1 MKDLDSLR
9 SRLLSAFAPGPRAPE
24 TWTEADETTRT
35 VAAIRARHDSPAVE
49 ADKRTVAMAVA
60 AFRKTGAHDGYRG
73 LKYVCLGAG
82 SADERGWSLFSDKPL
97 RGKLLALLDAETE
110 FRRRLKCFQ
119 SLMLAYWSFP
129 LNSASPAAVEGWL
142 ATRAWMA
149 VTRFDLQRTK
159 GGKPAWFSVLTEH
172 DNLLGDAPCDRYGK
186 ALLAGNGAELRQAI
200 EGLAIPSDSWVMEE
214 AVVAQMKAAAKLS
227 HADFKAVLH
236 ELLPIATGKAGV
248 SVSKALQV
256 RCVAML
262 VSRYARCSD
271 RPENMALRDAAVTVI
286 GNPWLRRA
294 SWDASVVDA
303 AGKPD
308 GEARE
313 MVNGWLK
320 RRLIKDFFELLS
332 ADGTGDTRRLD
343 YWLRF
348 EPLIEDM
355 WFALGSDARWRRG
368 ESFNDFRERAKGRLI
383 NLEQTTADNN
393 AFVMRMGEYLAVEF
407 GAQGNAFYLFRWD
420 RLPQRLLD
428 KLTSGKERVDVEI
441 SSLKAASNE
450 GRLIHKDSAGR
461 GLSWEQKFD
470 QSICP
475 LIDHRPEEPPR
486 RLGGRAVAR
495 PQQQPEVRRVA
506 SHPEPQIHK
515 AGLAEIE
522 KFAAGWGL
530 RVEDHRNKGGALW
543 VIADERIS
551 AVAFALKAWGFRHKP
566 GKGWWRE

>member
-9 SRLLSAFAPGPRAPE
+9 TRLVSVFAPGSRAPD
-24 TWTEADETTRT
+24 TWTEPEETTRM
-35 VAAIRARHDSPAVE
+35 AAMVRARHDSPAVE

-60 AFRKTGAHDGYRG
+60 AFRKTGTPDGYRG

-97 RGKLLALLDAETE
+97 REKLLALLEAETE
-110 FRRRLKCFQ
+110 LRRRLKCFQ

-129 LNSASPAAVEGWL
+129 LNSASPAAIEGWL

-172 DNLLGDAPCDRYGK
+172 SNLLGDDPCNRYGK
-186 ALLAGNGAELRQAI
+186 ALLAGNGAELRQAV

-214 AVVAQMKAAAKLS
+214 AVVAQMMAASKLN

-236 ELLPIATGKAGV
+236 DLLPIATGRAGV
-248 SVSKALQV
+248 SVSKAIQV
-256 RCVAML
+256 RCVAIL

-271 RPENMALRDAAVTVI
+271 RPENMILRDAAVAVI
-286 GNPWLRRA
+286 GNPWLRRT
-294 SWDASVVDA
+294 SWDASVVDS
-303 AGKPD
+303 AGRPD

-320 RRLIKDFFELLS
+320 RRHIKDFFELLS
-332 ADGTGDTRRLD
+332 VDGKGDTRRLD

-348 EPLIEDM
+348 EPIIEDM
-355 WFALGSDARWRRG
+355 WFALGSDARRRRG
-368 ESFNDFRERAKGRLI
+368 ENFNDFRDRAKGRLI

-407 GAQGNAFYLFRWD
+407 GVNGHAFFLFRWD
-420 RLPQRLLD
+420 SLPKRLLD
-428 KLTSGKERVDVEI
+428 KLTSGKELVDVDL
-441 SSLKAASNE
+441 SALKSDSREA
-450 GRLIHKDSAGR
+450 RLIHKDSASK
-461 GLSWEQKFD
+461 GLTWEQKFD

-475 LIDHRPEEPPR
+475 LIGHRPEEPPR
-486 RLGGRAVAR
+486 RLGGRAAAR
-495 PQQQPEVRRVA
+495 PQQQPEVRRVVRQ
-506 SHPEPQIHK
+506 PENQIHK
-515 AGLAEIE
+515 TGIAEIE

-530 RVEDHRNKGGALW
+530 KVEDHRNKGGALW

>member
-1 MKDLDSLR
+1 M
-9 SRLLSAFAPGPRAPE
+9 
-24 TWTEADETTRT
+24 
-35 VAAIRARHDSPAVE
+35 VAAILARHDSPAVA
-49 ADKRTVAMAVA
+49 ADKRTVSMAVA
-60 AFRKTGAHDGYRG
+60 AFRRNGKPDGYRG
-73 LKYVCLGAG
+73 LKHVCLGAG
-82 SADERGWSLFSDKPL
+82 SPDERGWSLFVDKPL
-97 RGKLLALLDAETE
+97 REKLLALLDAETE
-110 FRRRLKCFQ
+110 LRRRLKCFQ
-119 SLMLAYWSFP
+119 ALLLAYWSF
-129 LNSASPAAVEGWL
+129 SVGTASPAAVEGWQ
-142 ATRAWMA
+142 ATRTWLAARRLALDKTQERKPGWFA
-149 VTRFDLQRTK
+149 VL
-159 GGKPAWFSVLTEH
+159 AEH

-186 ALLAGNGAELRQAI
+186 DLLAGNGAELRQAI
-200 EGLAIPSDSWVMEE
+200 AGLAIPSDSWVMEE

-227 HADFKAVLH
+227 HADFKAVMH
-236 ELLPIATGKAGV
+236 ELLLIATGRAGV
-248 SVSKALQV
+248 SVSKVLQI

-271 RPENMALRDAAVTVI
+271 RPENMALRDVAVTVI

-294 SWDASVVDA
+294 SWDAYVVDA
-303 AGKPD
+303 SGRPD

-320 RRLIKDFFELLS
+320 QRLIKDFFELLS

-348 EPLIEDM
+348 EPFIEDM

-368 ESFNDFRERAKGRLI
+368 ESFNNFRERAKGRLI
-383 NLEQTTADNN
+383 NLEQTTVDNN

-407 GAQGNAFYLFRWD
+407 GARENAFYLFRWD

-450 GRLIHKDSAGR
+450 GRLIHIDSAGR

-470 QSICP
+470 HSICP
-475 LIDHRPEEPPR
+475 FIGRRPEEPPR
-486 RLGGRAVAR
+486 RLGGRSAER
-495 PQQQPEVRRVA
+495 PQQQSEIRRVV
-506 SHPEPQIHK
+506 SQPEPQIYK
-515 AGLAEIE
+515 TELAEIE
-522 KFAAGWGL
+522 KLAVAWGL
-530 RVEDHRNKGGALW
+530 KIEDRRDKGGALW

-551 AVAFALKAWGFRHKP
+551 AVAFALKAWGFRHKH